1 MYSFKT
7 TSIGRADNFRIGG
20 ENQALKRRAKKL
32 GRKRLPSR
40 LGGGNTRIVRRSCAG
55 NWQAGKRRVRTEHL
69 EVCRHFCD
77 GISIN
82 VNLCQYANYRRSA
95 RITGMPGRSG
105 EVTAGRRLGMLR
117 MPELNTWR
125 SARKHV
131 EP

>member
-1 MYSFKT
+1 MAG
-7 TSIGRADNFRIGG
+7 ILVLRGVVA
-20 ENQALKRRAKKL
+20 QVL
-32 GRKRLPSR
+32 GRRENGESEL
-40 LGGGNTRIVRRSCAG
+40 NTWRSA
-55 NWQAGKRRVRTEHL
+55 AIFR
-69 EVCRHFCD
+69 D

-105 EVTAGRRLGMLR
+105 EGTAGRRLGMLR